1 MAHVHVYESRILEL
15 ANRLKDMT
23 VVEWETLKCVI
34 DKKIECKKKE
44 LDRQLQLSN
53 VKHDDFLSGLFSSN
67 LIDDD

>member
-1 MAHVHVYESRILEL
+1 MAHAYESRTLEL

-23 VVEWETLKCVI
+23 ALEWETLKCVI

-53 VKHDDFLSGLFSSN
+53 ITHEDFLSGLFSSN
-67 LIDDD
+67 LINDD